1 MSSQFVQ
8 RLDRKFPQS
17 YLIRNPLRGSVLM
30 GLLSFIFL
38 ALYHPLNVHPNS
50 VYSFE
55 VTMAIY
61 SASLIPAHWG
71 FVLMLRKI
79 DYFGS
84 ARFWTLKK
92 ELLAV
97 LFVLT
102 GLGTYIYWMGFWV
115 EGPQGRLNFRTF
127 FDSCRITFLLGLLL
141 YAFLNASNLVAFVSS
156 ENGKD
161 KEGDAEQESLI
172 EIKSRLKNENLKFYP
187 SQFIYAVSDGN
198 YVVFYLKK
206 EEEIVK
212 MVIRNSMNEVE
223 NELSSI
229 PYFVRTHRAYL
240 VNLQKVLQQ
249 KGNKLSY
256 RLKLEGIVEEIPV
269 ARNQVSHFEELY
281 EKLT

>member
-1 MSSQFVQ
+1 MISQLIQ

-17 YLIRNPLRGSVLM
+17 YLRRNPLKGSVLM

-55 VTMAIY
+55 ITMAIY

-71 FVLMLRKI
+71 LVLLLRKI
-79 DYFGS
+79 GYFSS

-92 ELLAV
+92 EILAV

-102 GLGTYIYWMGFWV
+102 GLGIYIYWMGFLV
-115 EGPQGRLNFRTF
+115 EGPQGRMNFRTF

-141 YAFLNASNLVAFVSS
+141 YGFLNAPSLIAFVSPES
-156 ENGKD
+156 RSGKD
-161 KEGDAEQESLI
+161 VSMEEEGLI
-172 EIKSRLKNENLKFYP
+172 EIKSRLKNEHLKFYP

-206 EEEIVK
+206 EEGIVK
-212 MVIRNSMNEVE
+212 AIIRNSMNEVE
-223 NELSSI
+223 SELSAI
-229 PYFVRTHRAYL
+229 PYVVRTHRAYL

-256 RLKLEGIVEEIPV
+256 RLRLEGIAEEIPV
-269 ARNQVSHFEELY
+269 ARNQVQQFEELY
-281 EKLT
+281 EKLS